1 MNHNTGKYGFKLL
14 AASLLSITVS
24 ACQSPPGDRLTVVDP
39 GDTHRTGQQQP
50 VRDGAEEAGT
60 KRQLT
65 VVRTP
70 TEQAGR
76 QVNVTGT
83 HKIESARIQSWISED
98 EVQIE
103 TIRLVKAGTETE
115 EPQYE
120 YTTSIM
126 NLLKGQIRE
135 PTGEEGQQMDGYMFV
150 KETLS
155 PDREYSFIQ
164 KWKDKY
170 TADNYVKDHRTG
182 EMTQI
187 PGDNYLELGGWLNA
201 DTFVLAAGSM
211 NGRGEIR
218 KISAADGKVTT
229 LPLEDPDVDVF
240 TQFGVT
246 HGRIYYTDNH
256 QVLKVLDPGQT
267 KPVSLIRD
275 VWNFQLSPNSQYISV
290 STVTQ
295 SGAFQGSELLIY
307 DSAGTLQGTLIGK
320 GDLISYV
327 TWSPDSDKLAFD
339 VYTEKQPGMN
349 GVYLFDT
356 QSGQVSPL
364 EPYYAPTEPLPH
376 PTFPLSWSPSGNRLG
391 ITVDDSNSQLVTQ
404 VIDFIFN

>member
-1 MNHNTGKYGFKLL
+1 MKHHAEKYGFIL
-14 AASLLSITVS
+14 AAALLSITVT
-24 ACQSPPGDRLTVVDP
+24 ACQPNGERLTVVDP
-39 GDTHRTGQQQP
+39 ATRHADQQP
-50 VRDGAEEAGT
+50 VVRDGADRADT

-70 TEQAGR
+70 KEQTGR
-76 QVNVTGT
+76 EVTVAGT
-83 HKIESARIQSWISED
+83 HKIKSATIQSWISED
-98 EVQIE
+98 EVEIE

-120 YTTSIM
+120 YKILIM
-126 NLLKGQIRE
+126 NLLNGQTRE
-135 PTGEEGQQMDGYMFV
+135 PTGEEGRQMDGYMFV
-150 KETLS
+150 KETFS
-155 PDREYSFIQ
+155 PEGEYSFIQ

-170 TADNYVKDHRTG
+170 TADNFVKDRRTG
-182 EMTQI
+182 ELIEI

-201 DTFVLAAGSM
+201 DTYILAAGSM

-218 KISAADGKVTT
+218 QISAADGNVKT
-229 LPLEDPDVDVF
+229 LPLEDPDVDIF
-240 TQFGVT
+240 TQFGVS

-256 QVLKVLDPGQT
+256 QVLKVFDPGQT

-320 GDLISYV
+320 GDLITYV

-364 EPYYAPTEPLPH
+364 APYYAPTEPLPH
-376 PTFPLSWSPSGNRLG
+376 PTYPLSWSPSGHRLG
-391 ITVDDSNSQLVTQ
+391 ITVEDSNSQLVTQ
-404 VIDFIFN
+404 VIDFIFK